1 MRVFLVITLI
11 LSTLFS
17 SAAEE
22 INTHSKLAQ
31 GWEKAKTILVSACAD
46 KKECLDQV
54 FAFSKV
60 VWENKDRRDLHKQLA
75 FCSATV
81 AYDKGYVLNPKKMWT
96 EMNADLAKTTAL
108 EICICISNKWKNPSE
123 VCSIISKKLIDP
135 ANNVIAISDAEAGS
149 AE

>member
-1 MRVFLVITLI
+1 MRVFFVITLI

-31 GWEKAKTILVSACAD
+31 GWEKIKTTLVGACAD

-54 FAFSKV
+54 VAFSKV

-108 EICICISNKWKNPSE
+108 EICVCISDKWKNPSD

-135 ANNVIAISDAEAGS
+135 ANNVIAISDAEASS